1 MISIYTDGSAKT
13 NGDPDS
19 EGTYCYVVTSN
30 GDFVYEYAS
39 HTKYTTNNRM
49 EMSAFMMALLYAYNH
64 HPNEAVNII
73 SDSQIVINGYTGMW
87 GTKSNLDIWK
97 NIKSLKAKLPKVKAV
112 WVRGHNGNKFNERAD
127 KLCTASY
134 KLEI

>member
-30 GDFVYEYAS
+30 GDFIYEYAS

-49 EMSAFMMALLYAYNH
+49 EMSAFMMALLYAYNN

-73 SDSQIVINGYTGMW
+73 SDSQMQP
-87 GTKSNLDIWK
+87 
-97 NIKSLKAKLPKVKAV
+97 A
-112 WVRGHNGNKFNERAD
+112 AD
-127 KLCTASY
+127 GGPSSTPGPCPRHPSRPPPS
-134 KLEI
+134 